1 MQEIGRWPIFSLLD
15 EEFLTSLRIACV
27 FGSAGN
33 EAIVVTKDDDVY
45 ALGSNSSSCLGVGD
59 AQSCLHPRKVEAL
72 CKKNVVALAC
82 GSGPHVLAVSAS
94 GEVYTWGHNGY
105 SQLGSGNTNQ
115 GLIPSLVSSISG
127 LQAKK
132 IIQVAC
138 GSHHSLAL
146 TDDGEVYAWGYNN
159 CGQIGLGNTN
169 NQTLPRKINS
179 VTIGSK
185 KISVIACGQTSSMAL
200 SDAGELFAWGYN
212 GNGQLGVGNN
222 ANQLTPCKVIGL
234 VGTITTQIVCG
245 YAHSL
250 ALSDA
255 GCLYAW
261 GANSYGQLGTGN
273 KAHLV
278 TPTKI
283 ALDKGR
289 FVEVA
294 ACHYTHL
301 SAAMT
306 ASGKVYMWG
315 QCRSQ
320 AVTSPMETKFTK
332 VDSIFACFASP
343 PSMFR
348 PLIVDEIQEKRV
360 EQSVRDA
367 FNDQETSDLT
377 FMIEGKPVYV
387 HKAILKIR
395 CEHFRRMFQAHWNED
410 NKDVIEVTQFSY
422 PVYYAFLEFL
432 YTDNVHLQP
441 EDAIGVLDLAN
452 SYCETQLK
460 RLCEGIIKQG
470 ITVDNAVM
478 LFAAAVKYE
487 AANLEEF
494 CFKFCVNHL
503 TAVTQTEAFNQLDE
517 SMIKEFIQKAA
528 KRGAFKY

>member
-1 MQEIGRWPIFSLLD
+1 MQELERWPIFSLLD
-15 EEFLTSLRIACV
+15 EEFLTSLRITCV

-33 EAIVVTKDDDVY
+33 EAIVVTRDDDVY
-45 ALGSNSSSCLGVGD
+45 ALGSNGSSCLGVGD

-72 CKKNVVALAC
+72 CKKNVVSLAC
-82 GSGPHVLAVSAS
+82 GSGPHVLAVSVT

-105 SQLGSGNTNQ
+105 SQLGNGNTNQ
-115 GLIPSLVSSISG
+115 GLIPSLITSG
-127 LQAKK
+127 LQMKK
-132 IIQVAC
+132 VIQVAC

-146 TDDGEVYAWGYNN
+146 TNDGEVFAWGYNN

-179 VTIGSK
+179 AIIGSK
-185 KISVIACGQTSSMAL
+185 KISIIACGQTSSMAL

-283 ALDKGR
+283 GLDKGR
-289 FVEVA
+289 F
-294 ACHYTHL
+294 
-301 SAAMT
+301 
-306 ASGKVYMWG
+306 YMWG
-315 QCRSQ
+315 QCRGQ
-320 AVTSPMETKFTK
+320 AVTSPMETKFTR
-332 VDSIFACFASP
+332 VDSTFACFASP

-348 PLIVDEIQEKRV
+348 PLVVDQVQEKRV
-360 EQSVRDA
+360 EQSVKDA

-377 FMIEGKPVYV
+377 FMIDGKPVYV
-387 HKAILKIR
+387 HKSMLKIR
-395 CEHFRRMFQAHWNED
+395 CEHFRSMFQAHWGED
-410 NKDVIEVTQFSY
+410 EKDVIEITQFSY

-432 YTDNVHLQP
+432 YTDHVHLQP
-441 EDAIGVLDLAN
+441 EDAIGLLDLAN

-460 RLCEGIIKQG
+460 RLCERIIKQG
-470 ITVDNAVM
+470 ITVDNAAM
-478 LFAAAVKYE
+478 LLAAALKYE
-487 AANLEEF
+487 ASDLEEF

-503 TAVTQTEAFNQLDE
+503 TAVTQTESFNHLE
-517 SMIKEFIQKAA
+517 EGTVKEFIQKAA
-528 KRGAFKY
+528 IWGAFKY

>member
-1 MQEIGRWPIFSLLD
+1 MQELSRWPIFSLLD
-15 EEFLTSLRIACV
+15 EDFLTSLKIAYV
-27 FGSAGN
+27 FGNAGN
-33 EAIVVTKDDDVY
+33 EAIVITRDDDVY
-45 ALGSNSSSCLGVGD
+45 ALGSNGSSCLGVGD

-72 CKKNVVALAC
+72 CKKNIVSLAC
-82 GSGPHVLAVSAS
+82 GSGPHVLAVSGS

-105 SQLGSGNTNQ
+105 SQLGNGNSNQ
-115 GLIPSLVSSISG
+115 GLIPSPLTSA
-127 LQAKK
+127 LQMKK
-132 IIQVAC
+132 VVQVAC
-138 GSHHSLAL
+138 GSHHSLSL

-159 CGQIGLGNTN
+159 CGQIGLGTTN
-169 NQTLPRKINS
+169 NQTVPRKINS
-179 VTIGSK
+179 AIIGSK
-185 KISVIACGQTSSMAL
+185 KISMIACGQTSSMAL

-283 ALDKGR
+283 GLDKGR
-289 FVEVA
+289 FVEIA
-294 ACHYTHL
+294 ACHYSHL

-306 ASGKVYMWG
+306 ATGKVYMWG
-315 QCRSQ
+315 QCRGQ

-348 PLIVDEIQEKRV
+348 PLIVDQVQEKRV
-360 EQSVRDA
+360 EQSVKDA

-387 HKAILKIR
+387 HKAMLKIR
-395 CEHFRRMFQAHWNED
+395 CEHFRSMFQSHWGED
-410 NKDVIEVTQFSY
+410 DKDVIEVTQFSY
-422 PVYYAFLEFL
+422 PVYRAFLQYL
-432 YTDNVHLQP
+432 YTDHVHLQP
-441 EDAIGVLDLAN
+441 EDAIGLLDLAN

-460 RLCEGIIKQG
+460 RLCERIIKQG
-470 ITVDNAVM
+470 ITVDNAAM
-478 LFAAAVKYE
+478 LLAAALKYE
-487 AANLEEF
+487 AVDLEEF

-503 TAVTQTEAFNQLDE
+503 TAVTQTEAFNQLDDTTV
-517 SMIKEFIQKAA
+517 KEFIQKAA
-528 KRGAFKY
+528 KWGAFKY